1 MSREGFYRIIIIAL
15 LLLNLG
21 TLGYLWTAQSHAPQW
36 AGEDRRPPG
45 GRHNPMDRLII
56 SRLKLDDSQVP
67 KFEELKHDH
76 HSRMMVLQEE
86 AARLHDKYFSLLKA
100 DHEDTAAR
108 NELMQQLSENNRI
121 RESLN
126 FEHFRDLKGIL
137 HPDQQSLFDSFV
149 EELGREFSTRPG
161 RRPPP
166 PEE

>member
-1 MSREGFYRIIIIAL
+1 MSKEGFYRVVIIAL

-21 TLGYLWTAQSHAPQW
+21 TLGYLWTAQSRAPQPPE
-36 AGEDRRPPG
+36 GHRGPG

-56 SRLKLDDSQVP
+56 SRLKLDDSQIP

-76 HSRMMVLQEE
+76 HSRMMVLQDE
-86 AARLHDKYFSLLKA
+86 AAQLHDRYFSLLKA
-100 DHEDTAAR
+100 EHEDTAAR
-108 NELMQQLSENNRI
+108 NELMQQLSENNRK

-137 HPDQQSLFDSFV
+137 RPDQQSLFDSFV
-149 EELGREFSTRPG
+149 EELGQEFSTHPG

-166 PEE
+166 PEEE